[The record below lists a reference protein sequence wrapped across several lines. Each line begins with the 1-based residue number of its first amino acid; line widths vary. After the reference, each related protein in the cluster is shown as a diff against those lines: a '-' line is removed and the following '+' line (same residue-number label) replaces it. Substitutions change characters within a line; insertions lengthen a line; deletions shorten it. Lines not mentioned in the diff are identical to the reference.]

1 MCVFNF
7 FFWKSWLAGE
17 GDHFLQKKKLKM
29 EFCGCSDTRRA
40 FSRACI
46 AKCAYH
52 KPSLSRRMGAALP
65 LRRPCGSATRR
76 RPSRRG
82 PQRPWGA
89 QGICGPAREAGFGRK
104 GPNAGGKG
112 VLLFFRMNALISQMI
127 GEYKCRSPFRD
138 PRSSSRSEGPNA
150 LGFIKRIGLVRPEM
164 ALDRAPRGLTRRCR
178 RRFHFFVAPRSAL
191 RAFIFSAHGAPACS
205 LLSERI
211 LSEMKQQQQQQQQ
224 QQQAREA
231 LQDLHNKHAREEERH
246 PPCKKR
252 CCISRSFSCS
262 SSK

>member
-1 MCVFNF
+1 M
-7 FFWKSWLAGE
+7 LP
-17 GDHFLQKKKLKM
+17 KKKLKM

-46 AKCAYH
+46 AKSAYH

-65 LRRPCGSATRR
+65 LRPCGSATRS
-76 RPSRRG
+76 RPSR
-82 PQRPWGA
+82 QRPWGHRA
-89 QGICGPAREAGFGRK
+89 GAALPGTAGFGRK
-104 GPNAGGKG
+104 GPNAGGEGDLK
-112 VLLFFRMNALISQMI
+112 FSSQMST
-127 GEYKCRSPFRD
+127 KCRSPFACSRSVFRD
-138 PRSSSRSEGPNA
+138 PRSSSMPEGPNV
-150 LGFIKRIGLVRPEM
+150 LDFVKRIGLVRPEM

-191 RAFIFSAHGAPACS
+191 RAFIFSAHRASACS

-211 LSEMKQQQQQQQQ
+211 LSEMKQQQQQQ

>member
-1 MCVFNF
+1 M
-7 FFWKSWLAGE
+7 LRTR
-17 GDHFLQKKKLKM
+17 KLKM
-29 EFCGCSDTRRA
+29 GFCGCSDTRRA

-46 AKCAYH
+46 AKSAYH

-65 LRRPCGSATRR
+65 LRPRGCARRR

-112 VLLFFRMNALISQMI
+112 ILSSFFRMLCDRRVQNAARLLLVR
-127 GEYKCRSPFRD
+127 GPPFRD
-138 PRSSSRSEGPNA
+138 PRSSSRPEGPNA
-150 LGFIKRIGLVRPEM
+150 LDFVKRIGLVRPEM

-211 LSEMKQQQQQQQQ
+211 LSELKQQQ

-231 LQDLHNKHAREEERH
+231 LQDLHNKHAREEERQ
-246 PPCKKR
+246 PPCKR
-252 CCISRSFSCS
+252 SCCITRSFSCS

>member
-1 MCVFNF
+1 
-7 FFWKSWLAGE
+7 
-17 GDHFLQKKKLKM
+17 M

-46 AKCAYH
+46 AKSAYH

-65 LRRPCGSATRR
+65 LRPCGSATRR

-82 PQRPWGA
+82 PQRPWGH
-89 QGICGPAREAGFGRK
+89 RAGAPPPGER
-104 GPNAGGKG
+104 ASGGKAQTQG
-112 VLLFFRMNALISQMI
+112 GKPLGGILIT
-127 GEYKCRSPFRD
+127 EYKMPFACSRSAFRD
-138 PRSSSRSEGPNA
+138 PRSSSRPEGSNA

-211 LSEMKQQQQQQQQ
+211 LSEMKQQQQQQ
-224 QQQAREA
+224 EH
-231 LQDLHNKHAREEERH
+231 LHNKHAREEERQ
-246 PPCKKR
+246 PPCKR
-252 CCISRSFSCS
+252 SCCITRSFSCS

>member
-1 MCVFNF
+1 MR
-7 FFWKSWLAGE
+7 
-17 GDHFLQKKKLKM
+17 
-29 EFCGCSDTRRA
+29 T
-40 FSRACI
+40 I
-46 AKCAYH
+46 
-52 KPSLSRRMGAALP
+52 SRRFAADGRCAAAAPKWFRHAAPPWPPWAAGAPLP
-65 LRRPCGSATRR
+65 GERASRPKQGKASGGFLITDHRVQNAARLLLEVRSRSA
-76 RPSRRG
+76 
-82 PQRPWGA
+82 
-89 QGICGPAREAGFGRK
+89 
-104 GPNAGGKG
+104 
-112 VLLFFRMNALISQMI
+112 
-127 GEYKCRSPFRD
+127 FRD
-138 PRSSSRSEGPNA
+138 PRSSSRPEGSNA
-150 LGFIKRIGLVRPEM
+150 LSFIKRIGLVRPEM

>member
-7 FFWKSWLAGE
+7 FIRKSWLAGE
-17 GDHFLQKKKLKM
+17 SGEGDYLLRTRKLKV

-46 AKCAYH
+46 AKSAYH

-65 LRRPCGSATRR
+65 LRPCGSATRR

-112 VLLFFRMNALISQMI
+112 ILLFFRMNALISQMI

-178 RRFHFFVAPRSAL
+178 RRFSFFRCTAL
-191 RAFIFSAHGAPACS
+191 RA
-205 LLSERI
+205 
-211 LSEMKQQQQQQQQ
+211 
-224 QQQAREA
+224 
-231 LQDLHNKHAREEERH
+231 
-246 PPCKKR
+246 PCFHFFGTR
-252 CCISRSFSCS
+252 RAYLFFVVWADFE
-262 SSK
+262 

>member
-1 MCVFNF
+1 M
-7 FFWKSWLAGE
+7 LR
-17 GDHFLQKKKLKM
+17 KKKLKM
-29 EFCGCSDTRRA
+29 GFCGCSDTRRA

-65 LRRPCGSATRR
+65 LRPCGSATRR

-82 PQRPWGA
+82 PQRPWGH
-89 QGICGPAREAGFGRK
+89 RAGAPPPGERASGGK
-104 GPNAGGKG
+104 GPNAGKKG
-112 VLLFFRMNALISQMI
+112 DLISPGGISSQST
-127 GEYKCRSPFRD
+127 KCRSPFACSRSAFRD
-138 PRSSSRSEGPNA
+138 PRSSSRPEGPNA

-224 QQQAREA
+224 QQAREA

>member
-1 MCVFNF
+1 MRVFNF

-17 GDHFLQKKKLKM
+17 GDYFLQKKKLKM
-29 EFCGCSDTRRA
+29 GFCGCFDTRRA

-46 AKCAYH
+46 AKSAHH
-52 KPSLSRRMGAALP
+52 KPPLSRRMGAALP
-65 LRRPCGSATRR
+65 LRPCGSATRR

-82 PQRPWGA
+82 PQRHWGHRA
-89 QGICGPAREAGFGRK
+89 GAPPPGWLWAERAKRRKQRGSHHRVQNAARLLLVRGP
-104 GPNAGGKG
+104 
-112 VLLFFRMNALISQMI
+112 
-127 GEYKCRSPFRD
+127 PFRD
-138 PRSSSRSEGPNA
+138 PRSSSRPEGPNA
-150 LGFIKRIGLVRPEM
+150 LDFVERIGLGRPEM

-178 RRFHFFVAPRSAL
+178 RRFHFLVAPRSAL
-191 RAFIFSAHGAPACS
+191 GVFVCSAHGAPACS

-224 QQQAREA
+224 AREA

-246 PPCKKR
+246 SPCKTR